1 MRVIECAELIASD
14 LFRNADQTRAR
25 ITFGDVERDLAQRHR
40 GEVGGLGLNAARD
53 IMGVC

>member
-1 MRVIECAELIASD
+1 MRVIECAELIAAD

-25 ITFGDVERDLAQRHR
+25 ITFGDVSDLAQRHR